1 VRAVTAVE
9 REQTMPNVLIQHNV
23 SSFAALESVFDSDE
37 SRRRRSGS
45 KGGRLFRNTADPNN
59 LLALFEW
66 DNVENARKLAK
77 SYELREAVQWASDA
91 TPPRVIV
98 IEEIKNT
105 EA

>member
-1 VRAVTAVE
+1 
-9 REQTMPNVLIQHNV
+9 MPYVLIQHNV
-23 SSFAALESVFDSDE
+23 ASFAALESVFDSDE

-66 DNVENARKLAK
+66 DTTENARKFAE

-98 IEEIKNT
+98 IEEIKRT